1 MSRYW
6 LMFVAPLIAACVAL
20 GLIRW
25 YSGDE
30 YAAEAYMQLALV
42 TGLFYWAAYRRATIG
57 Q

>member
-6 LMFVAPLIAACVAL
+6 LVAPLIAACVVL